1 MTFLLLILAL
11 AAGLGAYTPVDAGQ
25 PSGYDLVAGVNAYR
39 ASQGYYAI
47 GTNALVMAAAQS
59 HADWIVQ
66 TGQGGHTGAGGSD
79 ETMRVSWTGYG
90 GGAEIKCD
98 EAWAAASTVDEAI
111 YNQWSDWTHQEV
123 MLNGWGNRYTDAG
136 GGVADWG

>member
-1 MTFLLLILAL
+1 MLLAL
-11 AAGLGAYTPVDAGQ
+11 AFAASLGAYTPVDAGQ

-47 GTNALVMAAAQS
+47 GTNTLVMAAAQA

-66 TGQGGHTGAGGSD
+66 TGQGGHTGSGGSD

-90 GGAEIKCD
+90 GGASIQCD
-98 EAWAAASTVDEAI
+98 EAWAASSPDLSTWE
-111 YNQWSDWTHQEV
+111 
-123 MLNGWGNRYTDAG
+123 
-136 GGVADWG
+136 